1 MIRNKKFLVKLVL
14 AFLFLM
20 FSINVYAY
28 TIPTFDFVKE
38 AANPKEVSLSLQIV
52 FLLTI
57 ITLAPSILIMTT
69 CFTRIAIVL
78 GFLKQAVGARDLPP
92 NQIVIGLSLFLTVF
106 IMMPVWN
113 EINQNALVP
122 FNAGQISQEEAFNRG
137 VEPLRKFMLKQTREK
152 DIALFVSIAKMPRPK
167 TQKDVNMTV
176 LIPAFIISELRT
188 AFIIGFIIYMPFL
201 IIDMVI
207 SCILMAMG
215 MMMLPPA
222 MVSLPFKIII
232 FILIDGWYLI
242 IKSLVGSFN
251 L

>member
-1 MIRNKKFLVKLVL
+1 MIRNKKFLAKIFL

-38 AANPKEVSLSLQIV
+38 AGNPKEVALSLQIV

-78 GFLKQAVGARDLPP
+78 GFLKQAIGARDLPP
-92 NQIVIGLSLFLTVF
+92 NQIVIGLSLFLTAF

-113 EINQNALVP
+113 EINQTALTP

-167 TQKDVNMTV
+167 TAKDISMAV

-188 AFIIGFIIYMPFL
+188 AFIIGFILYIPFL
-201 IIDMVI
+201 VIDMVI

-242 IKSLVGSFN
+242 IKALVGSFN